1 MEWLDKLLD
10 TQESTLFFMVG
21 SILVGVVVFGFFIAT
36 YKRKGRV
43 AYLML
48 PMALWFIFWLSWRDQ
63 RDEGLSDLLNSMGWD
78 WYGRQPGSMWW
89 PMGVWNHYQLIEDAI
104 GVIVLLL
111 ALTLIFTKDKS
122 AITTTESEEPSE
134 PV

>member
-1 MEWLDKLLD
+1 MEWLDELLD
-10 TQESTLFFMVG
+10 AQESTQFFMVG
-21 SILVGVVVFGFFIAT
+21 STLVGVLVFGIFIAA

-63 RDEGLSDLLNSMGWD
+63 RGEDLNDLLNSMGWD
-78 WYGRQPGSMWW
+78 WYGRRPGGMAW
-89 PMGVWNHYQLIEDAI
+89 PRGVWNHYQLIEDTI